1 MFTLTCINSVFFTIH
16 LPEIDQCMDNL
27 AVIIV
32 LNWSCFSPTS
42 RLVVEIDW
50 NVIHHPLSCV
60 LANTSG
66 TVFQY
71 GLPARLGNNIYCS
84 ECMGLLVWQ
93 WYLFWRWKRFGDWRS
108 WDRCFGTEV
117 ALLTTPQR
125 DGIAALHTLSCFLKY
140 HKIRLFS
147 AQGLEF
153 L

>member
-1 MFTLTCINSVFFTIH
+1 MPLTLTCINSFFFTIH
-16 LPEIDQCMDNL
+16 WPKIGQCNL
-27 AVIIV
+27 AVITV
-32 LNWSCFSPTS
+32 LNWSCFSVTS

-50 NVIHHPLSCV
+50 NVIHHNLSCV
-60 LANTSG
+60 LANICG

-71 GLPARLGNNIYCS
+71 GSPARLGNNIIYCS
-84 ECMGLLVWQ
+84 EWMGLLVWH
-93 WYLFWRWKRFGDWRS
+93 WYLFWRWKRFGDQRS

-117 ALLTTPQR
+117 APLTTPQR

-140 HKIRLFS
+140 HKRRLLS